1 MKTTIK
7 HGPESCRS
15 DPPMFTIET
24 VEDYKIARRRLK
36 ALTVQDGSSYRESIA
51 LREAIRIW
59 EADHASVTEPPA
71 RAP

>member
-1 MKTTIK
+1 
-7 HGPESCRS
+7 
-15 DPPMFTIET
+15 MFTIET